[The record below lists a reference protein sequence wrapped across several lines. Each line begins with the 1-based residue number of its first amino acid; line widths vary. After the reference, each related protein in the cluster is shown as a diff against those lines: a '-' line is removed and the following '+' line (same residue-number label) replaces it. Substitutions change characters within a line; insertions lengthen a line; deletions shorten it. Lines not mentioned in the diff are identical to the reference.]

1 MGSLFGGGGSEVSQ
15 KGIEEAAKRAEQS
28 YFKPYTVTT
37 SAGSTGYDP
46 ETGYTN
52 TLAEPYQNLLGQTLG
67 GASSLFGQAAAFDPR
82 QRGQEIFDEQSALL
96 QPQFQQQAQQLQQS
110 LFGGGRLG
118 LRMAGESQGLG
129 AGSGMVSPDALGL
142 GRAQQQ
148 TLAQLAAGSR
158 QQALGEQGQLF
169 GFGSQ
174 LLGAGQGI
182 SDMERQLLAQGVD
195 AETARAAAAYGA
207 GNLAISPYNAAAQA
221 AQKKSSGLMG
231 LIGAGMQAYATTQT
245 SDIRLKENIKQVDV
259 LANGL
264 GVYTW
269 DWNDTGKTVDMPIG
283 VGKGVIAQEVL
294 KVLPDAVIEHKNG
307 YLMVD
312 YSHPQLQG
320 IH

>member
-1 MGSLFGGGGSEVSQ
+1 
-15 KGIEEAAKRAEQS
+15 
-28 YFKPYTVTT
+28 
-37 SAGSTGYDP
+37 
-46 ETGYTN
+46 
-52 TLAEPYQNLLGQTLG
+52 
-67 GASSLFGQAAAFDPR
+67 
-82 QRGQEIFDEQSALL
+82 
-96 QPQFQQQAQQLQQS
+96 
-110 LFGGGRLG
+110 
-118 LRMAGESQGLG
+118 MAGESQGLG

-158 QQALGEQGQLF
+158 QQALGEQGQLL

-207 GNLAISPYNAAAQA
+207 GNLAISPYNAAASA

-231 LIGAGMQAYATTQT
+231 LLGSGLQAFAMMNPATAAVGGAGAMAGGLSQYGV